1 MLISINRGTFGYFDG
16 RKIVPKTKESGP
28 FECDDRLAERLVS
41 QGVAEY
47 ADGTAAEGNTDS
59 DLGSM
64 KKAQLV
70 EIAEGLGIETYGKT
84 KAELIGEIE
93 DAGEHEAD
101 QSDGAPVIEAAEV
114 E

>member
-1 MLISINRGTFGYFDG
+1 MIIRIKRGTFGYFDG

-47 ADGTAAEGNTDS
+47 ADGSADDRDG
-59 DLGSM
+59 DLESL

-70 EIAEGLGIETYGKT
+70 EIAEGLGIETAGKT

-93 DAGEHEAD
+93 DAGEHDAA
-101 QSDGAPVIEAAEV
+101 QSDDAPVIEAAEV